1 MCGPERRCTAWI
13 SLEPMGVAIQ
23 GCLRSPQ
30 WLRTLMIP
38 SHHSLLHPLV
48 YFDTSRETLT
58 CMRTVS
64 HGAFGYIDW
73 GTYRVGDTV
82 DDVYIKRPIHPG
94 KSLLHEACMQSLVHT
109 CLADIGFPH
118 GAPAVRR
125 IFRLHDQSI
134 GFAMEPIDGAC
145 TLDQYLESV
154 PSSSFAN
161 AMVEC
166 LLQLCAMIW
175 HLNSRIGINH
185 RDLTPSNFMVVDH
198 APVRKVLT
206 IDTILLEISSTRS
219 LTLIDFGFSC
229 LCSIETQRADI
240 SLSTVYPSSD
250 PCPKEGRDLYLFIG
264 HIYIDYYNK
273 LPIQLL
279 RLFESW
285 LHAPGAKLCKMM
297 QKDKESSKRW
307 LYFMVGNENITR
319 FPTHPL
325 KIVQDLQAYL
335 SL

>member
-1 MCGPERRCTAWI
+1 MCGPERRCTGWI
-13 SLEPMGVAIQ
+13 SLESMGVAIQ
-23 GCLRSPQ
+23 GCMRSPQ
-30 WLRTLMIP
+30 WLKVLVIP
-38 SHHSLLHPLV
+38 SHHSPIRPLV
-48 YFDTSRETLT
+48 YFDTPHETLT
-58 CMRTVS
+58 CIRTVS
-64 HGAFGYIDW
+64 HGAFGYIDL
-73 GTYRVGDTV
+73 GTYRQRDVIE
-82 DDVYIKRPIHPG
+82 DVYIKRPIHPG
-94 KSLLHEACMQSLVHT
+94 KSLLYEACMQSLVHS
-109 CLADIGFPH
+109 CLADIGFPN
-118 GAPAVRR
+118 GAPAVKR
-125 IFRLHDQSI
+125 IFRLKDQSV
-134 GFAMEPIDGAC
+134 GFAMEPIEGAC
-145 TLDQYLESV
+145 TLDHYLESV
-154 PSSSFAN
+154 PSSCFAN

-229 LCSIETQRADI
+229 LGSIETQRADI

-264 HIYIDYYNK
+264 HIYIDYYDK

-279 RLFESW
+279 RLFEAW
-285 LHAPGAKLCKMM
+285 LEEPGVKLCKTM
-297 QKDKESSKRW
+297 KDKESSKRW
-307 LYFMVGNENITR
+307 LYFMVGDDRIKR
-319 FPTHPL
+319 FPTYPL